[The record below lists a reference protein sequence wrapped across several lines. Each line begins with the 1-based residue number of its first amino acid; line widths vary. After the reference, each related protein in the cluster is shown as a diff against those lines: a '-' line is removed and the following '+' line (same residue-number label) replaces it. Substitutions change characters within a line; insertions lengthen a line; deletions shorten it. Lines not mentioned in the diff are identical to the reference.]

1 MIRLSPRSSQ
11 HAARSR
17 QSAGRYFTDG
27 INLYRFVGWVDRP
40 DSGLAA
46 VEDCRSLEL
55 LLVSGQCM
63 NRPGLRLVP
72 DGSREV
78 LSRAQLSVLS
88 PDV

>member
-11 HAARSR
+11 HAPQNG

-27 INLYRFVGWVDRP
+27 INLYRFVGWVDRT
-40 DSGLAA
+40 DNGLAA

-55 LLVSGQCM
+55 LLVGGQCM

-72 DGSREV
+72 HRPRE
-78 LSRAQLSVLS
+78 A
-88 PDV
+88 